1 MTFHL
6 FSGKFVNFVT
16 IGVWNETYGF
26 ILAIVVF
33 LSTIKFINML
43 KFNRRLS
50 MLTETIKA
58 ANKDLKAFVITFFI
72 YFFAFAQ
79 LGYLLFCTQIPSYS
93 SFTNTIQILFCLILG
108 QAGFADMQ
116 TAQAI
121 LGPVFYFLYTWFV
134 VFGMQSMF
142 LCIICEAFQV
152 VRKDLE
158 FQKNDYEVV
167 DFVIRKVKDLFGLK

>member
-1 MTFHL
+1 
-6 FSGKFVNFVT
+6 
-16 IGVWNETYGF
+16 
-26 ILAIVVF
+26 
-33 LSTIKFINML
+33 
-43 KFNRRLS
+43 

-58 ANKDLKAFVITFFI
+58 SSKDLKAFIVTFFI

-79 LGYLLFCTQIPSYS
+79 LGYLLFCTQVQNYAT
-93 SFTNTIQILFCLILG
+93 FTNTIEILFCLILG
-108 QAGFADMQ
+108 EPGFGEMQ

-152 VRKDLE
+152 VRKELE

-167 DFVIRKVKDLFGLK
+167 DFVIGKVKGLFGLK